1 MGPLAVHVH
10 HSTSFSVRGCK
21 CRWEHQTS
29 LQKQW
34 LISSPRDI
42 PPCRNASVRASGQ
55 RLCNGAGLRVVL
67 RRGPWR
73 IRGVVLCVPFG
84 MWLDWSLFAGWRQRA
99 PIPRTVH
106 QRSDNCPVTL
116 SLLHSLCIAGR
127 GNATADDQKKKIILH
142 LTKPSILDEKYVWIT
157 KNGINDREISP
168 EAQILVELG
177 VPTSTTTSFRS
188 LSKQIL
194 HAKLMICQFIYDHL
208 LYMLQMLTNNG
219 RIN

>member
-1 MGPLAVHVH
+1 MFTIQRRSVCVAVYVVGNIRH
-10 HSTSFSVRGCK
+10 HFK
-21 CRWEHQTS
+21 
-29 LQKQW
+29 KQW

-127 GNATADDQKKKIILH
+127 GNATADDQKKNHSTSPQTQYFRWKVRLDNKERDKWQGDFVRSTNISWTGSSHIH
-142 LTKPSILDEKYVWIT
+142 HDQFQISIQTDFARQ
-157 KNGINDREISP
+157 INDMAIY
-168 EAQILVELG
+168 LW
-177 VPTSTTTSFRS
+177 SF
-188 LSKQIL
+188 
-194 HAKLMICQFIYDHL
+194 A
-208 LYMLQMLTNNG
+208 LYVTDVNQ
-219 RIN
+219 